1 MRRNMRRRLF
11 PVLCIAVMSVSGTA
25 ACGGGNG
32 AADGTALTIAAQ
44 AEPSNVEPCNSQDAR
59 AVVLRHNV
67 VQPLTDL
74 DPKTGDVVPELAL
87 SWERQDPTT
96 WIFKLRPKVTF
107 HDGAPLNA
115 AAAVFGLNRTLNEAA
130 LKDCTTRGKV
140 NTKVTPS
147 VVDDLTLKVVTEKPD
162 PILPRE
168 LSFVDLVSPNTPTTG
183 FTDHPIGTGP
193 YTWGSWN
200 RGQFLE
206 INRWDGFWGEKPA
219 PTKVRVVARTEASV
233 RANMVKTG
241 EADIAFPVAEVDA
254 TQDDRTRP
262 FTENRVFF
270 LRLPIQTAPFT
281 DLRVRQA
288 VGYAINKAQ
297 LASAI
302 LKRTGRPADQ
312 IVTESVN
319 GFVPGYQGLPFDP
332 AKAKDLVAAAKA
344 DGVPV
349 DAPVDLVTEGGKFAG
364 SDEIVQAAQQMLQAA
379 GLNVH
384 MRTVELGAW
393 NTLLRKPPGSAPK
406 TFGQFPPN
414 QTPTILTVSHDNVAG
429 DAAFT
434 FPNYLTSKGCCT
446 TANNPQVDQLVSQA
460 LAADGAERAR
470 LFQQAAQ
477 TEYTQEAAL
486 VPLVEQLS
494 LMLVSDRIDYRPNG
508 LTGAQLLL
516 KDVSLTS
523 PSSR

>member
-1 MRRNMRRRLF
+1 MHRSRRRRLI
-11 PVLCIAVMSVSGTA
+11 PLIGIAASVALTA
-25 ACGGGNG
+25 ACSGGGG
-32 AADGTALTIAAQ
+32 TADRGTALTIAAQ
-44 AEPSNVEPCNSQDAR
+44 SEPDNVEPCNSQDAR

-74 DPKTGDVVPELAL
+74 DPKTGDLVPELAL

-96 WIFKLRPKVTF
+96 WIFRLRPGVTF
-107 HDGAPLNA
+107 HDGAPFNA

-168 LSFVDLVSPNTPTTG
+168 LSYVDLVSPNTSTTE

-193 YTWGSWN
+193 YTWGTWN
-200 RGQFLE
+200 RGLFLE
-206 INRWDGFWGEKPA
+206 INRWDGYWGEKPA
-219 PTKVRVVARTEASV
+219 ATKVRVVARGEASV

-241 EADIAFPVAEVDA
+241 EADMAFPVAEVDA
-254 TQDDRTRP
+254 TQDDRTHP
-262 FTENRVFF
+262 FTENRIFF

-281 DLRVRQA
+281 DMRVRQA
-288 VGYAINKAQ
+288 VGYAINKEQ

-302 LKRTGRPADQ
+302 LKRTGRPASQ
-312 IVTESVN
+312 IVTETVN
-319 GFVPGYQGLPFDP
+319 GFVPGYEGLPFDP
-332 AKAKDLVAAAKA
+332 AKAKELVAAAKA

-349 DAPVDLVTEGGKFAG
+349 DAPVDLVTETGKFAG
-364 SDEIVQAAQQMLQAA
+364 SDEIVQAAQQMLQDA

-384 MRTVELGAW
+384 MRGVELGAW
-393 NTLLRKPPGSAPK
+393 QQLLRKPPGPEPK
-406 TFGQFPPN
+406 TFGHFPPN

-429 DAAFT
+429 DAAFS
-434 FPNYLTSKGCCT
+434 FPNYLTSTGCCT
-446 TANNPQVDQLVSQA
+446 TANSPEVDQLVSQA
-460 LAADGAERAR
+460 LAADGDERAR

-477 TEYTQEAAL
+477 TEYTQETAL

-494 LMLVSDRIDYRPNG
+494 LMLISPRIEYQPNG

-516 KDVSLTS
+516 RDVSFTS
-523 PSSR
+523 PTSP

>member
-1 MRRNMRRRLF
+1 MSRSRRRRLL
-11 PVLCIAVMSVSGTA
+11 PVLGIAASLALVASCGGAGAGTGDSGT
-25 ACGGGNG
+25 
-32 AADGTALTIAAQ
+32 TVTIAFQ
-44 AEPSNVEPCNSQDAR
+44 TEPENVEPCNSQDAR

-74 DPKTGDVVPELAL
+74 DPNTSDLIPELAL

-96 WIFKLRPKVTF
+96 WIFKLRPGVTF
-107 HDGAPLNA
+107 HDGAPFNA
-115 AAAVFGLNRTLNEAA
+115 AAAVFGLNRTLNEKA
-130 LKDCTTRGKV
+130 LEECTTRGKV

-147 VVDDLTLKVVTEKPD
+147 VVDDLTLKVVTDEPD

-168 LSFVDLVSPNTPTTG
+168 LSYVDLVSPNTPATEY
-183 FTDHPIGTGP
+183 TDHPIGTGP

-206 INRWDGFWGEKPA
+206 INRWDGYWGDKPA
-219 PTKVRVVARTEASV
+219 ATKVRVVARTEASV

-241 EADIAFPVAEVDA
+241 EADIAFPVAEADA

-288 VGYAINKAQ
+288 VSYAINKDQ

-302 LKRTGRPADQ
+302 MKRTGRPAAQ
-312 IVTESVN
+312 IVTETVN

-332 AKAKDLVAAAKA
+332 AKAKELVAAARA

-349 DAPVDLVTEGGKFAG
+349 GAPVDLVTEAGKFAG
-364 SDEIVQAAQQMLQAA
+364 SDEIVQAVQQMLRDA
-379 GLNVH
+379 GLNVN
-384 MRTVELGAW
+384 MRAVELGAW
-393 NTLLRKPPGSAPK
+393 RELLFKPAGPEPS
-406 TFGQFPPN
+406 TFGPFPPH

-434 FPNYLTSKGCCT
+434 FPTYLTSRGCCT
-446 TANNPQVDQLVSQA
+446 TANSPAVDQLVAQA
-460 LAADGAERAR
+460 QAAEGDERAR

-477 TEYTQEAAL
+477 TEYTQENAL

-494 LMLVSDRIDYRPNG
+494 LMLVSDRIEYQPNG

-516 KDVSLTS
+516 KDVSFTAPS
-523 PSSR
+523 P

>member
-1 MRRNMRRRLF
+1 MHRSRRRRLF
-11 PVLCIAVMSVSGTA
+11 PLICIAATVAVTA
-25 ACGGGNG
+25 ACGGEGG
-32 AADGTALTIAAQ
+32 TADRGTALTIAAQ
-44 AEPSNVEPCNSQDAR
+44 AEPDNVEPCNSQDAR

-74 DPKTGDVVPELAL
+74 DPNTGDVIPELAL

-96 WIFKLRPKVTF
+96 WIFKLRPGVTF
-107 HDGAPLNA
+107 HDGAPFNA
-115 AAAVFGLNRTLNEAA
+115 AAAVFGLNRTLNESA

-147 VVDDLTLKVVTEKPD
+147 AVDDLTLKVVTEKPD

-168 LSFVDLVSPNTPTTG
+168 LSYVDLVSPNTSTTE

-193 YTWGSWN
+193 YTWGTWN
-200 RGQFLE
+200 RGLFLE
-206 INRWDGFWGEKPA
+206 INRWDGYWGEKPA
-219 PTKVRVVARTEASV
+219 ATKVRVVARTEASV

-254 TQDDRTRP
+254 THDDRTRP
-262 FTENRVFF
+262 FTENRIFF

-281 DLRVRQA
+281 DIRVRQA
-288 VGYAINKAQ
+288 VAYAINKDQ

-302 LKRTGRPADQ
+302 MKRTGRPADQ
-312 IVTESVN
+312 IVTETVN
-319 GFVPGYQGLPFDP
+319 GFVPGYQGSPFDP
-332 AKAKDLVAAAKA
+332 AKAKELVASAKA

-349 DAPVDLVTEGGKFAG
+349 DAPVDLVTETGKFAG
-364 SDEIVQAAQQMLQAA
+364 SDEIVQAVQQMLQDA
-379 GLNVH
+379 GLGVH
-384 MRTVELGAW
+384 MRGVELGAW
-393 NTLLRKPPGSAPK
+393 QQLLRKPPGPEPK

-414 QTPTILTVSHDNVAG
+414 QTPTVLTVSHDNVAG
-429 DAAFT
+429 DAAFS

-446 TANNPQVDQLVSQA
+446 TANNPEVDQLVSQA
-460 LAADGAERAR
+460 LAAEGDERAR

-494 LMLVSDRIDYRPNG
+494 LMLISPRIEYQPNG

-516 KDVSLTS
+516 RDVSFTS
-523 PSSR
+523 PASP